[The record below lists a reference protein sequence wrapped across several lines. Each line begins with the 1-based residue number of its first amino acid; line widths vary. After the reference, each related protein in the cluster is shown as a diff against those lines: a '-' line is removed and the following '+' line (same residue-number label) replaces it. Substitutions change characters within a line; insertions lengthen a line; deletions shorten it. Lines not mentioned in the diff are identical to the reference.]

1 MLSISVPCVNTSY
14 DANRII
20 VLVRGNNSLSQ
31 RGLFITVEGGEGVG
45 KSTNMA
51 YIENC
56 LRDSGIDLQVTREPG
71 GTALGEE
78 LRQLLLQVREQSV
91 SATTELLLIFAA
103 RAQHMEELIEP
114 ALAAGRWVLC
124 DRFTDAT
131 YAYQS
136 GGRGIDAATVRSLE
150 KLVLGALRPD
160 CTLLLDAPVDVG
172 MARARGRG
180 ELDRFEREE
189 IDFFERVRAT
199 YLRLAQDGE
208 GRYRVIDAS
217 QPLEDVQQQIHKVCR
232 DLLRCT
238 AAGVVSE

>member
-1 MLSISVPCVNTSY
+1 M
-14 DANRII
+14 
-20 VLVRGNNSLSQ
+20 SQ